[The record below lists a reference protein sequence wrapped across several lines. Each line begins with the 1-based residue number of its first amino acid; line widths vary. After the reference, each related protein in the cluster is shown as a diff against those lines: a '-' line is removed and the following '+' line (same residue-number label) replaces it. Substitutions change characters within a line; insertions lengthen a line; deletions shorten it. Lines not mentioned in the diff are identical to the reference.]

1 MFDIYIWLN
10 TVQIYLFVLDVQ
22 YTILYPIKLIL
33 IIYTMNVI
41 KCLVRLEQY
50 NKIGYNSCFC
60 IHR

>member
-10 TVQIYLFVLDVQ
+10 TELYLFVLDVQ
-22 YTILYPIKLIL
+22 YYILSLIL

-50 NKIGYNSCFC
+50 NKIGYRIVVFVF
-60 IHR
+60 IDE

>member
-22 YTILYPIKLIL
+22 YYILSLIL

-50 NKIGYNSCFC
+50 NKIGYRIVVFVF
-60 IHR
+60 IDE